1 MRRRTF
7 IGLAAAAPAAALTG
21 CGFEPLYGDR
31 GVAGAGIDEELAQI
45 KVSPLPERRG
55 QMLYN
60 ALLDRLNPRGEP
72 KSPRY
77 SLSLSLSEV
86 RTTFGARRD
95 TADTRANLQLFATYR
110 LFDADS
116 GVLMSS
122 ETAEA
127 TASYNILRARYAS
140 LVAEQDARRRVT
152 EMVADEIKTRLAV
165 FLNRRRAAATRP
177 RS

>member
-7 IGLAAAAPAAALTG
+7 IGLAAAAPAAALAG

-31 GVAGAGIDEELAQI
+31 GVAGGGIEEELALI

-55 QMLYN
+55 QALYN
-60 ALLDRLNPRGEP
+60 ALLDRLNPHGEP

-77 SLSLSLSEV
+77 GLGISLQEV

-95 TADTRANLQLFATYR
+95 TADTRANLQLLATFR
-110 LFDADS
+110 LFDAES
-116 GVLMSS
+116 GVLLIS
-122 ETAEA
+122 ETVEA

-152 EMVADEIKTRLAV
+152 EMVADEIKTRLAI
-165 FLNRRRAAATRP
+165 FLNRRRAAAARP